1 MPLLRKPILKPIVGL
16 NYMDPSTMLNDRGG
30 FPKNIRLS
38 RNDLRKREG
47 KSLFQTS
54 PIIPGTAINHICQ
67 YPLASQSIRLIRFSR
82 TTAEKYNNTLGIW
95 TDITGADFG
104 GADTDFYSTVTAEN
118 KLLIANYVNNTRQY
132 NDAGVTTDIVASSGT
147 VPKAKFLEYNKG
159 YLLAAYV
166 DILGASY
173 PTRVSWS
180 DTGDITDWGS
190 GNAGSTYLYH
200 DPLPIRGMKNLNEF
214 TVVYKK
220 NSIYNGR
227 TVDTSDIFIFD
238 QAYSGIGLS
247 AGRALVDYQGTHYFM
262 GTDDFYLYR
271 GVRPESIAS
280 DTVKREVFGRLDGTQ
295 TNKSF
300 ALLVQDLDEVWFF
313 VVISGN
319 TWPTEIW
326 KFNYRTGFWYFD
338 TCSETSAAGLYTT
351 ASSIIWND
359 LIGTWND
366 QTFRWDDAFTT
377 TDAPIYLLGDTA
389 GNVLKYDTLVND
401 DNNVAIDAEWQS
413 MDFTADKFEYYK
425 RWLQLDF
432 EAKGVSVD
440 IAYSIDYGNTWTS
453 IKTNYTL
460 TPSWPN
466 KMYRVYFDIVARNI
480 RFRFRNNRLGETF
493 YLRQFYPYY
502 LDREEANT

>member
-1 MPLLRKPILKPIVGL
+1 
-16 NYMDPSTMLNDRGG
+16 
-30 FPKNIRLS
+30 
-38 RNDLRKREG
+38 
-47 KSLFQTS
+47 
-54 PIIPGTAINHICQ
+54 
-67 YPLASQSIRLIRFSR
+67 
-82 TTAEKYNNTLGIW
+82 
-95 TDITGADFG
+95 
-104 GADTDFYSTVTAEN
+104 
-118 KLLIANYVNNTRQY
+118 
-132 NDAGVTTDIVASSGT
+132 
-147 VPKAKFLEYNKG
+147 
-159 YLLAAYV
+159 V